1 MSRYNKPSSKT
12 NNAFKDI
19 DPKDA
24 GTLAEKLI
32 KVLQDWLK

>member
-1 MSRYNKPSSKT
+1 MSKHNKPTSKI

-19 DPKDA
+19 DPNDA